1 MPAPAIRLCVA
12 AQAGSDRVAQVI
24 LGVFS
29 SEFAGEFGAFGPR
42 PDKAHLPT
50 QDIPKLWKFIKT
62 KPPQIMT
69 DPRAAGIIRYRPDRA
84 QVAFGIFPHGPE
96 FDYRETP
103 ASKADAFLPIEN
115 GSAVCQTHSGGDQYQ
130 QGCEHDQSRD
140 GNENIRRSLD
150 PARPARDRL
159 MLAEPRGRGVPV
171 SCRSALR

>member
-12 AQAGSDRVAQVI
+12 AQAGSARVAQVI
-24 LGVFS
+24 LGRFS
-29 SEFAGEFGAFGPR
+29 SEFAGKLGGFGPR
-42 PDKAHLPT
+42 PDRAHPPT
-50 QDIPKLWKFIKT
+50 RDIQKLWRFIKP

-115 GSAVCQTHSGGDQYQ
+115 GSADCQTNSGGDKYQ
-130 QGCEHDQSRD
+130 QGCENDKS
-140 GNENIRRSLD
+140 
-150 PARPARDRL
+150 
-159 MLAEPRGRGVPV
+159 
-171 SCRSALR
+171 